1 MGTSFSI
8 WGIIFL
14 WQALWVLWQ
23 FMPSQR
29 NSEGVI
35 KASYFYP
42 AMTLFQGG
50 WTISFSYEIMW
61 LSLVFMYAILATL
74 VAASM
79 SLQTYKKTIK
89 GYLLWQGP
97 FSIQTGWIMAAAA
110 VNTNV
115 LPVFYGASVPV
126 KLAVSSVSLVVL
138 AATALSFGKLSR
150 RLCDSLGDYVGP
162 RWCVCRIA
170 STVAAYFGGIHN
182 ETNQWRP
189 IRHPCGISLGRCGHT
204 FEICLRALQATP

>member
-1 MGTSFSI
+1 
-8 WGIIFL
+8 
-14 WQALWVLWQ
+14 
-23 FMPSQR
+23 
-29 NSEGVI
+29 
-35 KASYFYP
+35 
-42 AMTLFQGG
+42 MTLFQAG

-89 GYLLWQGP
+89 GYLFWQGP

-138 AATALSFGKLSR
+138 AATALSWLASYPVDFAIPLVIMWA
-150 RLCDSLGDYVGP
+150 LGGVY
-162 RWCVCRIA
+162 A
-170 STVAAYFGGIHN
+170 
-182 ETNQWRP
+182 E
-189 IRHPCGISLGRCGHT
+189 
-204 FEICLRALQATP
+204 LQAPSQPILEEFTTKQITGVQYGILAGLVLVGVATLLKSAYVLFKQRPDAIAAAKDEEKHVVEESAASSESDV